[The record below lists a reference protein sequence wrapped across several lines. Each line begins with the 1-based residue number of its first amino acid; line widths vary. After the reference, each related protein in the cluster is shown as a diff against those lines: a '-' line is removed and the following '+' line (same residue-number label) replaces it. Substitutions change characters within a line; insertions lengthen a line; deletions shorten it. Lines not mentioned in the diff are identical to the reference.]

1 MTPQFHKLIV
11 NEVRQETPDTV
22 SLILEVPEDWKDTF
36 QYRAGQYLT
45 LRFQIGGKEHRR
57 AYSMSS
63 SPAEDK
69 LAVTVKR
76 VAKGIVSGY
85 IHEQIKAGDQIEVM
99 PPEGRFV
106 VETDEEKRRSY
117 FLFGAGSGI
126 TPLMSI
132 LKTVLEQEPK
142 SEVHLL
148 YGSRD
153 ENNII
158 FKDELS
164 QLKSRYAGQ
173 LRVENILSRPM
184 RNKSKGLGGLFS
196 KGSVSWEGKTG
207 RIDPAAVDKF
217 LSETPNQNEDCL
229 YYICGP
235 GNMNPAVEEHLLQ
248 KGLDPKQVL
257 VEHFTNETPPSTNGQ
272 SFEKINANV
281 KVHLDGEEFELEV
294 QKNKT
299 ILDAILDSNREAPY
313 SCYAGACSTCVARL
327 KKGTVQ
333 MDTCLALDEDEVEQ
347 GLILTCQSHPTSE
360 EVEISYDDV

>member
-11 NEVRQETPDTV
+11 GEVRRETPDTV
-22 SLILEVPEDWKDTF
+22 SLILQVPEDWKKTF
-36 QYRAGQYLT
+36 QYAAGQYLT
-45 LRFQIGGKEHRR
+45 LRFQINGKEHRR

-63 SPAEDK
+63 SPVEDT

-76 VAKGIVSGY
+76 VPKGIVSSY
-85 IHEQIKAGDQIEVM
+85 IHDQVRAGDPIEVM
-99 PPEGRFV
+99 PPQGRFV

-153 ENNII
+153 EDNII
-158 FKDELS
+158 FKEELGR
-164 QLKSRYAGQ
+164 LESRYAGQ
-173 LRVENILSRPM
+173 LRVENILSRPK
-184 RNKSKGLGGLFS
+184 RSKSKGLGGLFS

-207 RIDPAAVDKF
+207 RIDPGVVDKF
-217 LSETPNQNEDCL
+217 LSEAPNQNEDCL

-235 GNMNPAVEEHLLQ
+235 GNMNPAVEQHLLQ

-257 VEHFTNETPPSTNGQ
+257 VEHFTNETPPSANGQ
-272 SFEKINANV
+272 ASEKTHAQIHV
-281 KVHLDGEEFELEV
+281 QLDGEEFEIEV
-294 QKNKT
+294 QKGKT

-333 MDTCLALDEDEVEQ
+333 MDTCLALDEEEVEQ

>member
-1 MTPQFHKLIV
+1 MTPQFHNLTV
-11 NEVRQETPDTV
+11 GEVRRETQDTV
-22 SLILEVPEDWKDTF
+22 SLILEVPEDLQETF
-36 QYRAGQYLT
+36 QYKAGQYLT
-45 LRFQIGGKEHRR
+45 LRFLIDGKEHRR

-63 SPAEDK
+63 SPIEDT

-76 VAKGIVSGY
+76 VPRGIVSNY
-85 IHEQIKAGDQIEVM
+85 IHNQVQSGDTVEVM

-106 VETDEEKRRSY
+106 AETDEERRRSY

-153 ENNII
+153 ESNII
-158 FKDELS
+158 FREELNR
-164 QLKSRYAGQ
+164 LKARYAGQ
-173 LRVENILSRPM
+173 LRIENILSRPK
-184 RNKSKGLGGLFS
+184 RSKSKGLGGLFS
-196 KGSVSWEGKTG
+196 KGSISWEGKVG
-207 RIDPAAVDKF
+207 RIEPGIVDKF
-217 LSETPNQNEDCL
+217 LAEAPNQNQHCF

-235 GNMNPAVEEHLLQ
+235 GNMNQAVEQHLLQ

-257 VEHFTNETPPSTNGQ
+257 VEHFTNEKPPSANGQ
-272 SFEKINANV
+272 SSQKTNAKV
-281 KVHLDGEEFELEV
+281 KVHLDGEVFEIEI
-294 QKNKT
+294 QKGKT

-327 KKGTVQ
+327 KKGTVK
-333 MDTCLALDEDEVEQ
+333 MDTCLALDEDEVQQ
-347 GLILTCQSHPTSE
+347 GLILTCQSHPASE
-360 EVEISYDDV
+360 EIEISYDDV